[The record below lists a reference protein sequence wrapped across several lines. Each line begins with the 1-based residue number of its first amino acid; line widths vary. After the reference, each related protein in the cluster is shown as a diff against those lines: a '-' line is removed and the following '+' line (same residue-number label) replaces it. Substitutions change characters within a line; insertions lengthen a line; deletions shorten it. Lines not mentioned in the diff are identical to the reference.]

1 MLGTE
6 NAHLTIA
13 HHRGELM
20 NLASFTFRW
29 SLTSFWINK
38 SVPYLQVRFT
48 TTWLTE
54 EMHN

>member
-20 NLASFTFRW
+20 NLASFTFR
-29 SLTSFWINK
+29 
-38 SVPYLQVRFT
+38 
-48 TTWLTE
+48 
-54 EMHN
+54 